1 MPELPEV
8 ETIRRQLEPLVVGR
22 RLTSAWAFPHPKF
35 TAALE
40 VVGATITGTTRRGK
54 YLLLTLDDGRELVV
68 HLGMTGSLRVRPA
81 GDSGDAYVRAWWG
94 LDDPARGAGEAG
106 DASRAGQALEYRDVR
121 RFGRIAVAEDGQYAG
136 TLAVQGPDA
145 LDRRLTPEEFWRAL
159 RRSRRAVK
167 TQLLSQRPI
176 AGVGNIYADEALWQA
191 RVNPFLRTVTR
202 AQAAALLDAVRQV
215 LAGSLHHGG
224 TTLTS
229 YRNAEGLPGRNQ
241 QRLNVYGQAGLPCP
255 RCGTELRS
263 RVLDGRTTTWC
274 PTCQPGPGRASRADG
289 RSGQVSRSD
298 GGPGQVSRSDAG
310 SGQVSRSDAGS
321 GQASRSHGRSGQAS
335 RSHGRS
341 GQASRSHGRSGR
353 GRRAKRR

>member
-22 RLTSAWAFPHPKF
+22 RLASAWAFPHPKF

-40 VVGATITGTTRRGK
+40 VEGATITGTARRGK
-54 YLLLTLDDGRELVV
+54 YLLLTLDDGRELIV

-81 GDSGDAYVRAWWG
+81 GDPGDAYVRAWWG
-94 LDDPARGAGEAG
+94 LEGPARAAVGAGDPARAAVGAGEPARAAG
-106 DASRAGQALEYRDVR
+106 GAGGPARAAGGAENVSPAGEALEYRDVR
-121 RFGRIAVAEDGQYAG
+121 RFGRLAVAEDGHYAG

-145 LDRRLTPEEFWRAL
+145 LDRRLTAEDFWRAL

-176 AGVGNIYADEALWQA
+176 AGVGNIYADEALWRA
-191 RVNPFLRTVTR
+191 RINPARRTVTR
-202 AQAAALLDAVRQV
+202 AEAAALLDAVRDV

-229 YRNAEGLPGRNQ
+229 YRNVEGRPGRNQ

-274 PTCQPGPGRASRADG
+274 PTCQPGPRR
-289 RSGQVSRSD
+289 
-298 GGPGQVSRSDAG
+298 
-310 SGQVSRSDAGS
+310 
-321 GQASRSHGRSGQAS
+321 
-335 RSHGRS
+335 
-341 GQASRSHGRSGR
+341 ASRSHGRSGR
-353 GRRAKRR
+353 RRGRRR